1 MASTTVNEDTSI
13 EGRLISKSD
22 IRVDGRVDGEVQ
34 CESLDI
40 GETAK
45 VSGIVRAKE
54 IVIRGSV
61 EGDIYGDKVTLEATS
76 RVQGD
81 IEHQTLSLEQ
91 GAEFEGSSR
100 RASGP
105 ATTPDAS
112 FQLPP
117 KASSDGYAETFFP
130 NIELYTENFDPVP
143 ARKIVE
149 YLGKGVLSQRD
160 ASLVSCSDQA
170 ELDRIRENFC
180 KKKLSLDLSDDKI
193 DKILAD
199 VCKTMSAERNKSR
212 VTFYYLTAEKCG
224 KLSALSD

>member
-13 EGRLISKSD
+13 EGRLISRSD
-22 IRVDGRVDGEVQ
+22 IRVDGRVDGEIQ

-40 GETAK
+40 GESAK
-45 VSGIVRAKE
+45 VSGVVRAKE
-54 IVIRGSV
+54 IVVRGTV
-61 EGDIYGDKVTLEATS
+61 EGDIYGDKVSLEATS

-81 IEHQTLSLEQ
+81 IEHQSLALEQ

-100 RASGP
+100 RSTGP
-105 ATTPDAS
+105 ATSPETS

-117 KASSDGYAETFFP
+117 KASGDGFAETFFP
-130 NIELYTENFDPVP
+130 NIELYAENFDPVP

-160 ASLVSCSDQA
+160 ASFVSCSDQA
-170 ELDRIRENFC
+170 ELDRVRENFC
-180 KKKLSLDLSDDKI
+180 KKKLGLDLSDDEI
-193 DKILAD
+193 DNILAD

-212 VTFYYLTAEKCG
+212 VTFYYLTAEKTG
-224 KLSALSD
+224 KLETFSD